1 MSGNKDELYRPQL
14 ITESEPV
21 EDISGENGDC
31 IGRHTMPQQAKSY
44 TIRFVDDMDT
54 EFLVFHKIT
63 FEVIQAWAVDHTQMD
78 NNWMQW
84 RKWTFAGLKALQSAQ
99 QIKKIFQVNSIFD
112 YKNQMKKFPPFSHT
126 FELQENKGMGEV
138 KYTYHLVNVFNPR
151 RNQILHTQED
161 LDHFMNV
168 FYVKTHNL
176 QNYMMN
182 IQHRVEAF
190 EQQQQQYYTTVK
202 QTTQQLISSIV
213 NSSVT
218 AFKQTID
225 SIVAEKVQLFEG
237 NLNQVVD
244 EMLQDV
250 YAASEEA
257 NSALKVT
264 TERQL
269 KEFDVIL

>member
-112 YKNQMKKFPPFSHT
+112 YKKPDEEIPT
-126 FELQENKGMGEV
+126 F
-138 KYTYHLVNVFNPR
+138 
-151 RNQILHTQED
+151 
-161 LDHFMNV
+161 
-168 FYVKTHNL
+168 
-176 QNYMMN
+176 
-182 IQHRVEAF
+182 
-190 EQQQQQYYTTVK
+190 
-202 QTTQQLISSIV
+202 
-213 NSSVT
+213 
-218 AFKQTID
+218 
-225 SIVAEKVQLFEG
+225 
-237 NLNQVVD
+237 
-244 EMLQDV
+244 
-250 YAASEEA
+250 
-257 NSALKVT
+257 
-264 TERQL
+264 
-269 KEFDVIL
+269 